1 MKRIYLS
8 QSSILLLSAFLILS
22 CSNKKSNEIEEQST
36 LDTMEVTLVS
46 VKEEWIENRVKDAKA
61 RLQVSSA
68 GQKLW
73 EAIEAHGTLNTWF
86 ENGPISFH
94 FDYQPLDDNLRRN
107 TYQVVDK
114 WSVRAVQEMAENREV
129 KFGWDGTNA
138 WIYPDSVDLPI
149 NPRFWSITPYYFV
162 GLPFVLADEGV
173 ILEELGKK
181 EYNGITYDLI
191 KASYEKGIGDAPG
204 DYYVIYINPET
215 NLMEG
220 LRYIVSYPGFFPAG
234 NHSPEKFMEILDTQ
248 VIDGIIM
255 PTGYKTYWFKE
266 NEPAEHITNIDVM
279 EVSFVPGIEN
289 SYFDVPSGAK
299 IQKSY

>member
-1 MKRIYLS
+1 MKKIYFSKGPILS
-8 QSSILLLSAFLILS
+8 LITFYILS
-22 CSNKKSNEIEEQST
+22 CSSQKSNETEGQST
-36 LDTMEVTLVS
+36 LDNMEVTLVS
-46 VKEEWIENRVKDAKA
+46 AKEEWIENRVQDAKA

-73 EAIEAHGTLNTWF
+73 ETIEAHGTLSTWF
-86 ENGPISFH
+86 TNGPISFH
-94 FDYQPLDDNLRRN
+94 FDYQPLDGTLRRN

-129 KFGWDGTNA
+129 KFGWDGTKA
-138 WIYPDSVDLPI
+138 WTYPDTIDLPI

-173 ILEELGKK
+173 ILEELGQK
-181 EYNGITYDLI
+181 EYNGTTYDLI

-215 NLMEG
+215 KLMES
-220 LRYIVSYPGFFPAG
+220 LRYIVSYPGFFPDG
-234 NHSPEKFMEILDTQ
+234 NHSPEKFMEILGTQ
-248 VIDGIIM
+248 IIDGIIV
-255 PTGYKTYWFKE
+255 PTGYKTYWFK
-266 NEPAEHITNIDVM
+266 NDEPAEHITNIEVT
-279 EVSFVPGIEN
+279 EVSFVPAIEN

-299 IQKSY
+299 IQKGY